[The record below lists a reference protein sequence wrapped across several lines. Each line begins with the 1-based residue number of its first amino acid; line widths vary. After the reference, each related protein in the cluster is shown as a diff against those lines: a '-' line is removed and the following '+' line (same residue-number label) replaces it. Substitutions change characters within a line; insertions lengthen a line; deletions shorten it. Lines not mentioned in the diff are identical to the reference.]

1 MKIRDRLAGTG
12 MVIRYNVGSGTEY
25 PAMTRGGAAR

>member
-1 MKIRDRLAGTG
+1 MRIHDQVAGTRN
-12 MVIRYNVGSGTEY
+12 VIRYNVGSGTGY